1 MFKKKNKKIKT
12 LTNKSNLDQ
21 VLWFIENYLP
31 QKKDRGVQ
39 KKLDIDNLEAETIKK
54 FSKLASLR
62 SKTILPT
69 TNNTTIS
76 FTFGNWALPY
86 LKLLKKIGIAK

>member
-12 LTNKSNLDQ
+12 SPYKSNLDQ

-31 QKKDRGVQ
+31 QKKDRGV
-39 KKLDIDNLEAETIKK
+39 KKKMYMDNLEAETIKK
-54 FSKLASLR
+54 FSKLASIR
-62 SKTILPT
+62 SKTLLPT
-69 TNNTTIS
+69 TKNTTIS
-76 FTFGNWALPY
+76 LTFGNWALPY

>member
-12 LTNKSNLDQ
+12 SPNKSNLDQ

-39 KKLDIDNLEAETIKK
+39 KKLYIDNLEAETIKK
-54 FSKLASLR
+54 FSKLFSMF
-62 SKTILPT
+62 SKTLLPT
-69 TNNTTIS
+69 IKNTTIS